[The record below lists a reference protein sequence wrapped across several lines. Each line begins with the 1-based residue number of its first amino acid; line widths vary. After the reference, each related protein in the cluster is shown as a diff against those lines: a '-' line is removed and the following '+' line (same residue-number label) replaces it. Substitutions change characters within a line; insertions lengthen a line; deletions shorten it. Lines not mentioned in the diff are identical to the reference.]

1 MAKLNLLTMKEV
13 ADQLGVGIG
22 TIRHL
27 ALTAQLSGFKIGREW
42 RFRPEDVDIFLT
54 KLLSKR
60 NTPALPKPAAPM
72 PPPAP
77 VAKISNTAVIV
88 TRHYGAVEW
97 VRKHL
102 PEYNDAPV
110 IGFASKP
117 EIMGKIVIGA
127 LPFRLACLAL
137 KVGIIELPNLS
148 SDQRGTDLS
157 AEDMEEAGARLVWYS
172 VKRIAEESRPTKE
185 K

>member
-1 MAKLNLLTMKEV
+1 
-13 ADQLGVGIG
+13 
-22 TIRHL
+22 
-27 ALTAQLSGFKIGREW
+27 LSGFKIGREW

-54 KLLSKR
+54 KLLTKR
-60 NTPALPKPAAPM
+60 TTPAPPKPAAPI

-77 VAKISNTAVIV
+77 VAKISDYAVIV

-102 PEYNDAPV
+102 PEYDDAPV
-110 IGFASKP
+110 IGFAARP
-117 EIMGKIVIGA
+117 EVMGKIVIGA
-127 LPFRLACLAL
+127 LPFRLAYLAL

-172 VKRIAEESRPTKE
+172 VKKIAE
-185 K
+185 